1 MTDEPFALSERRKTR
16 PVHVGDVQVGGDA
29 PVVVQTMT
37 NTDTADAKST
47 VEQIARL
54 ADEGAE
60 IVRIAVPDKRA
71 AAAVPEIVAKT
82 PVPLI
87 ADIHFD
93 HRLALEAI
101 KGGIHGLR
109 LNPGNIRDA
118 DKVREVV
125 KAAQPRGI
133 SIRIGVNEGSLSP
146 IPALADGEL
155 PPSKVSRMV
164 DAALWEIGV
173 LNDMGFEDIKLSMKA
188 FDVPTMVSAYRAI
201 TPKIPYPLHLGV
213 TEAGTPG
220 SGSVRSAVGIGVLL
234 AEGIGDTIR
243 VSLAADPVEELPV
256 CWDILKSLNLR
267 QRGATIVACP
277 TCGRIEVDLI
287 PLANKVEETF
297 KLIGKPITVAV
308 MGCVVNGPG
317 ESRDADIGLAAGK
330 GRGAI
335 FRKGEVVRV
344 VQEEQFMT
352 ALLEEGAKVIQ
363 ERFGETIDISK
374 LDLELPTSNG
384 GPSDELI
391 SLTPV
396 GASPKLPGR
405 AARRG

>member
-1 MTDEPFALSERRKTR
+1 MTVEEHIPLSPRRKSR

-37 NTDTADAKST
+37 NTDTADARST
-47 VEQIARL
+47 LEQTARL

-60 IVRIAVPDKRA
+60 IVRVAVPDKA
-71 AAAVPEIVAKT
+71 AAAALPDIVRGT

-93 HRLALEAI
+93 YRLALASI
-101 KGGIHGLR
+101 KAGIHGLR

-125 KAAQPRGI
+125 KAAKARGI
-133 SIRIGVNEGSLSP
+133 PIRVGVNEGSLPP

-155 PPSKVSRMV
+155 PPPKARRMV
-164 DAALWEIGV
+164 DAALWEIGI
-173 LNDMGFEDIKLSMKA
+173 LEEMGFEDIKISLKA
-188 FDVPTMVSAYRAI
+188 FDVPTMVTAYREMAQRV
-201 TPKIPYPLHLGV
+201 PYPLHLGV

-243 VSLAADPVEELPV
+243 VSLAADPIEELPV

-267 QRGATIVACP
+267 TRGATIVACP

-287 PLANKVEETF
+287 PLAHQVEEHF
-297 KLIGKPITVAV
+297 KALGQPITVAV

-317 ESRDADIGLAAGK
+317 ESRDADVGLAAGK

-335 FRKGEVVRV
+335 FRKGEVVRIV
-344 VQEEQFMT
+344 PEEQFLSALMEEGQRVIAEKFPDESGPAPKPDDLDAIIPMT
-352 ALLEEGAKVIQ
+352 AVDSAN
-363 ERFGETIDISK
+363 R
-374 LDLELPTSNG
+374 
-384 GPSDELI
+384 
-391 SLTPV
+391 
-396 GASPKLPGR
+396 PGR
-405 AARRG
+405 AA

>member
-1 MTDEPFALSERRKTR
+1 MTDEPFALSPRRKSR

-37 NTDTADAKST
+37 NTDTADARAT
-47 VEQIARL
+47 IEQIARL
-54 ADEGAE
+54 ADEGSE

-125 KAAQPRGI
+125 RAAQPRGI
-133 SIRIGVNEGSLSP
+133 SIRIGVNEGSLPP
-146 IPALADGEL
+146 IPALKDGEL

-173 LNDMGFEDIKLSMKA
+173 LREMGFEDIKLSMKA

-201 TPKIPYPLHLGV
+201 APKIPYPLHLGV

-267 QRGATIVACP
+267 QRGVTIVACP

-287 PLANKVEETF
+287 PLANAVEETF
-297 KLIGKPITVAV
+297 KRIGKPITVAV

-352 ALLEEGAKVIQ
+352 ALLEEGAKVIE
-363 ERFGETIDISK
+363 ERFGETIDISEF
-374 LDLELPTSNG
+374 LDASPKGDSL
-384 GPSDELI
+384 DEMI

-396 GASPKLPGR
+396 AASPQLPGR

>member
-1 MTDEPFALSERRKTR
+1 MTDEPVPLTPRRASR

-37 NTDTADAKST
+37 NTDTADARAT
-47 VEQIARL
+47 IEQIARL
-54 ADEGAE
+54 ADAGAE
-60 IVRIAVPDKRA
+60 IVRIAVPDRRA
-71 AAAVPEIVAKT
+71 AAAVGEIVKGT

-93 HRLALEAI
+93 HRLALESIRA
-101 KGGIHGLR
+101 GIHGLR

-118 DKVREVV
+118 GKVREVV
-125 KAAQPRGI
+125 AEAKARGI
-133 SIRIGVNEGSLSP
+133 PIRVGVNEGSLPP

-155 PPSKVSRMV
+155 PPPKPQRMV
-164 DAALWEIGV
+164 EAALWEIGI
-173 LNDMGFEDIKLSMKA
+173 LEEMGFEDIKISLKA
-188 FDVPTMVSAYRAI
+188 FDVPTMVTAYREMARRV
-201 TPKIPYPLHLGV
+201 PYPLHLGV

-220 SGSVRSAVGIGVLL
+220 AGSVRSAVGIGLLL

-243 VSLAADPVEELPV
+243 VSLAADPAEELPV

-287 PLANKVEETF
+287 PLAKEVEERF
-297 KLIGKPITVAV
+297 QAIGKPITVAV

-344 VQEEQFMT
+344 VQEEQFLT
-352 ALLEEGAKVIQ
+352 ALLEEGQKVIA
-363 ERFGETIDISK
+363 EKFGEHI
-374 LDLELPTSNG
+374 ELPETG
-384 GPSDELI
+384 GSSGSDDFIALAPAEGR
-391 SLTPV
+391 T
-396 GASPKLPGR
+396 LPGR

>member
-1 MTDEPFALSERRKTR
+1 MHVTDEPTPLSPRRVSRT
-16 PVHVGDVQVGGDA
+16 VHVGDVQVGGDA
-29 PVVVQTMT
+29 PIVVQTMT
-37 NTDTADAKST
+37 NTDTADAKAT

-54 ADEGAE
+54 ADAGSE
-60 IVRIAVPDKRA
+60 IVRIAVPDRRA
-71 AAAVPEIVAKT
+71 AAAVPDIVKST

-101 KGGIHGLR
+101 RGGIHGLR

-118 DKVREVV
+118 GKVREVV
-125 KAAQPRGI
+125 AEAKAHGI
-133 SIRIGVNEGSLSP
+133 PIRVGVNEGSLP
-146 IPALADGEL
+146 PLAALADGEL
-155 PPSKVSRMV
+155 PPPKPQRMV
-164 DAALWEIGV
+164 EAALWEIGI
-173 LNDMGFEDIKLSMKA
+173 LEEMGFEDIKISLKA
-188 FDVPTMVSAYRAI
+188 FDVPTMVTAYREVA
-201 TPKIPYPLHLGV
+201 KRVPYPLHLGV

-220 SGSVRSAVGIGVLL
+220 AGSVRSAVGIGLLL

-267 QRGATIVACP
+267 QRGATIIACP

-287 PLANKVEETF
+287 PLANEIEARF
-297 KLIGKPITVAV
+297 QAIGKPITVAV

-344 VQEEQFMT
+344 VAEDQFLT
-352 ALLEEGAKVIQ
+352 ALLEEGQKVIF
-363 ERFGETIDISK
+363 EKFG
-374 LDLELPTSNG
+374 DLIELPELAKSEPLDDLIALT
-384 GPSDELI
+384 PSDR
-391 SLTPV
+391 T
-396 GASPKLPGR
+396 LPGR

>member
-1 MTDEPFALSERRKTR
+1 MSDEPVPLCPRRVSR

-29 PVVVQTMT
+29 PIVVQTMT
-37 NTDTADAKST
+37 NTDTADAKAT

-54 ADEGAE
+54 ADAGSE
-60 IVRIAVPDKRA
+60 IVRIAVPDRRA
-71 AAAVPEIVAKT
+71 AAAVPDIVKST

-101 KGGIHGLR
+101 RGGIHGLR

-118 DKVREVV
+118 GKVRKVV
-125 KAAQPRGI
+125 AEAKARGI
-133 SIRIGVNEGSLSP
+133 PIRVGVNEGSLPP

-155 PPSKVSRMV
+155 PPPKPQRMV
-164 DAALWEIGV
+164 EAALWEIGI
-173 LNDMGFEDIKLSMKA
+173 LEEMGFEDIKISLKA
-188 FDVPTMVSAYRAI
+188 FDVPTMVTAYREMA
-201 TPKIPYPLHLGV
+201 KRVPYPLHLGV

-220 SGSVRSAVGIGVLL
+220 AGSVRSAVGIGLLL

-287 PLANKVEETF
+287 PLANEIEARF
-297 KLIGKPITVAV
+297 QAIGKPITVAV

-344 VQEEQFMT
+344 VAEDQFLT
-352 ALLEEGAKVIQ
+352 ALLEEGQKVIL
-363 ERFGETIDISK
+363 EKFG
-374 LDLELPTSNG
+374 
-384 GPSDELI
+384 
-391 SLTPV
+391 
-396 GASPKLPGR
+396 
-405 AARRG
+405 

>member
-1 MTDEPFALSERRKTR
+1 MTDAPEPLSRRRKTR
-16 PVHVGDVQVGGDA
+16 PVHVGAVQIGGDA
-29 PVVVQTMT
+29 PIIVQTMT
-37 NTDTADAKST
+37 NTDTADARATS
-47 VEQIARL
+47 EQIARL
-54 ADEGAE
+54 ADAGAE
-60 IVRIAVPDKRA
+60 IVRIAVPDKAA
-71 AAAVPEIVAKT
+71 AAAVPEIVKHTA
-82 PVPLI
+82 VPLI

-101 KGGIHGLR
+101 RGGIHGLR

-118 DKVREVV
+118 DRVRDVVREA
-125 KAAQPRGI
+125 KSRGI
-133 SIRIGVNEGSLSP
+133 PIRIGVNEGSLPP
-146 IPALADGEL
+146 IPALKDGET
-155 PPSKVSRMV
+155 PPSKIQRMV
-164 DAALWEIGV
+164 DAALWEIGI
-173 LNDMGFEDIKLSMKA
+173 LEEMGFEDIKLSMKA
-188 FDVPTMVSAYRAI
+188 FDVPTMVSAYREIA
-201 TPKIPYPLHLGV
+201 TRIPYPLHLGV

-220 SGSVRSAVGIGVLL
+220 AGTVRSAVGIGVLL

-243 VSLAADPVEELPV
+243 VSLAADPAEELPV

-287 PLANKVEETF
+287 PLAKKVEETF
-297 KLIGKPITVAV
+297 QAIGKPITVAV

-344 VQEEQFMT
+344 VPEEQFLS
-352 ALLEEGAKVIQ
+352 ALVEEGAKVIE
-363 ERFGETIDISK
+363 ERFGEKIDVAAITGSA
-374 LDLELPTSNG
+374 PR
-384 GPSDELI
+384 SDGTGEFI
-391 SLTPV
+391 TLTPV
-396 GASPKLPGR
+396 EASVQLPGR